1 MCNEER
7 RREKSNRSAGENK
20 ISSHTINFWCW
31 DWLIIKHQRFKLFL
45 LNFYSNFVLGKKNH
59 RNDLVVESIGSKM
72 VELSFLMHF
81 HSYKLMFFFFSF
93 SPVHVF
99 CHHRKSLHWTAFTG
113 WYTFMHFTCRGST
126 RGVGLVQCI
135 AFGNCTERTTSFTRC
150 KSSIVQHYWRI
161 EAHRLA
167 ESSCWKRTG
176 NLFYGI
182 TQKKTAQ

>member
-1 MCNEER
+1 
-7 RREKSNRSAGENK
+7 
-20 ISSHTINFWCW
+20 
-31 DWLIIKHQRFKLFL
+31 
-45 LNFYSNFVLGKKNH
+45 
-59 RNDLVVESIGSKM
+59 M

-182 TQKKTAQ
+182 TRKKRPNKRHHLNTERIARNSWGKTSNRQRDREWKNVAVNRISSIFVWIDRVVGSHFRLALALF